1 MKSRQLLSIV
11 FSLIM
16 VTGVSAG
23 SAAYAQS
30 DDLEEIEDIIED
42 FCELD
47 DSAKQEFFSEY
58 PDYAKYD
65 ERLATICDIEDK
77 DEREAALD
85 ELTDE
90 AIPNARDEND
100 DNETEDDSE
109 DETETEMED
118 NDKRHE
124 DLDDRLERFCEM
136 SDDEKAA
143 LFADHPRISEF
154 KDKLTEFCQIEDED
168 QREDAIDEFIDE
180 FVPGT
185 HDEIEYS
192 DKYSNEGKGNLHEH
206 LAMMCEMSDDDKSKF
221 MEMVS
226 DLPEDIREKLA
237 DFCDMTK
244 DEQRNLLDSIRE
256 RMDEFK
262 KEHMM
267 IVREMQEK
275 FDDIREHKVEYE
287 RFCSMSDSELAA
299 ATFDADFIDKASKWC
314 DMTPEERDAYKK
326 EHHDAAMDSKEKRH
340 DALERM
346 KENKELSHRLKAM
359 VLDDDS
365 DDKISELKE
374 KIRERSQEHDK
385 KKLELKEKFREN
397 KSDLKFRFSEMS
409 DIRKSDIKERLKE
422 MKEFKNEIRLKSDSL
437 TDEEKQ
443 ELRAEFIEKA
453 KDMQL
458 AWITP
463 RDQIS
468 AGIEPDQIECRE
480 GYTLVMKN
488 SNGLPM
494 CVKAKSAIKMIEKGY
509 AVPVEPAN

>member
-1 MKSRQLLSIV
+1 
-11 FSLIM
+11 M

-124 DLDDRLERFCEM
+124 DLDDRLERF
-136 SDDEKAA
+136 
-143 LFADHPRISEF
+143 
-154 KDKLTEFCQIEDED
+154 
-168 QREDAIDEFIDE
+168 
-180 FVPGT
+180 
-185 HDEIEYS
+185 
-192 DKYSNEGKGNLHEH
+192 
-206 LAMMCEMSDDDKSKF
+206 CEMSDDDKSKF

>member
-124 DLDDRLERFCEM
+124 DLDDRLER
-136 SDDEKAA
+136 
-143 LFADHPRISEF
+143 L
-154 KDKLTEFCQIEDED
+154 
-168 QREDAIDEFIDE
+168 
-180 FVPGT
+180 
-185 HDEIEYS
+185 
-192 DKYSNEGKGNLHEH
+192 
-206 LAMMCEMSDDDKSKF
+206 CEMSDDDKSKF